1 MLIRQPIVR
10 AADEGDERS
19 FLGGGQHVWKLMT
32 DDTAGAFFLFEDT
45 LVRGKS
51 TPLHQ
56 HPEAD
61 ETIYVLEGE
70 ILSMANG
77 ERTQVGA
84 RGMTFMPRGTP
95 HAFMVL
101 SERARLLVFQTPG
114 VGEAFYRAA
123 SEPATGDTP
132 GHVDFARLR
141 AAAQANGGV
150 EILGPPPFDLVK
162 VG

>member
-1 MLIRQPIVR
+1 
-10 AADEGDERS
+10 
-19 FLGGGQHVWKLMT
+19 MT

-45 LVRGKS
+45 MDHGKT

-70 ILSMANG
+70 ILSLANG
-77 ERTQVGA
+77 TQTKVGA
-84 RGMTFMPRGTP
+84 GGMTFMPRGTP

-114 VGEAFYRAA
+114 VGQGFYRGA
-123 SEPATGDTP
+123 SEPATSDAAAR
-132 GHVDFARLR
+132 VDFARLR
-141 AAAQANGGV
+141 AVAQTNPGV
-150 EILGPPPFDLVK
+150 EILGAAPFDLTK